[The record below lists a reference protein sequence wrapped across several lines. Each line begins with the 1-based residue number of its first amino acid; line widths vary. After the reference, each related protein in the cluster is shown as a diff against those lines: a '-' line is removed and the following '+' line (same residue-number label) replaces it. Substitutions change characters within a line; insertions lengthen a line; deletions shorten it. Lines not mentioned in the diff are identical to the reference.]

1 MIDAKLI
8 NYIYKGLRADY
19 NALYKRIEED
29 TIFTKKEFKKRFD
42 ELQEGLS
49 AYRSLISEIEYE
61 HPSIFREIMFRH
73 SVVRYLQNEISSLEE
88 RGERR
93 FDGGIDML

>member
-29 TIFTKKEFKKRFD
+29 TIFTKKRNSKKAF
-42 ELQEGLS
+42 
-49 AYRSLISEIEYE
+49 
-61 HPSIFREIMFRH
+61 
-73 SVVRYLQNEISSLEE
+73 
-88 RGERR
+88 
-93 FDGGIDML
+93 